1 MLAETAKRNATAR
14 GLGGQVGLAH
24 HALCVLELGH
34 GRYGAALSAA
44 HEALR
49 SPTPFSGVS
58 TLPEL
63 VEAAVRTDARESAV
77 DAASLLADSA
87 LTGGTEWGAGM
98 LARTRALLADDR
110 EAETLYVEGID
121 HLKRCR
127 VMPQVARTRLLY
139 GEWLRRERR
148 PRDAREELREAARMF
163 ASMGAEAFARRA
175 EEELH
180 ATGEHL
186 VSRNPETFDVLTP
199 QEVRVAELASGGET
213 NRQIAG
219 RLYLS
224 PRTVEYHLR
233 KIFKKLG
240 VSGRME
246 LAQQL
251 RTGSVDGRKDSTEE
265 LPLDGNE
272 PRPEVEA
279 SRGRVVG
286 LDDDQ

>member
-1 MLAETAKRNATAR
+1 
-14 GLGGQVGLAH
+14 
-24 HALCVLELGH
+24 
-34 GRYGAALSAA
+34 
-44 HEALR
+44 
-49 SPTPFSGVS
+49 
-58 TLPEL
+58 
-63 VEAAVRTDARESAV
+63 
-77 DAASLLADSA
+77 
-87 LTGGTEWGAGM
+87 
-98 LARTRALLADDR
+98 
-110 EAETLYVEGID
+110 
-121 HLKRCR
+121 
-127 VMPQVARTRLLY
+127 MPQLARTRLLY
-139 GEWLRRERR
+139 GEWLRRARR

-175 EEELH
+175 QEELH

-186 VSRNPETFDVLTP
+186 ISRNPETFEVLTP

-251 RTGSVDGRKDSTEE
+251 RTGSVDGRKDSAEE
-265 LPLDGNE
+265 LALDGNE

-286 LDDDQ
+286 LDDN